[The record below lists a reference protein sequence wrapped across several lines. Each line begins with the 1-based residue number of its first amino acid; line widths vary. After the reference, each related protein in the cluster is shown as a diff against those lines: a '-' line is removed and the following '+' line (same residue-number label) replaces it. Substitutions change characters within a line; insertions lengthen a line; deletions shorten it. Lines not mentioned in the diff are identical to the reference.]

1 MTIAEV
7 CKVCDVTPDTLRYYE
22 RMGLIPPVARTK
34 GGIRDYTEQDVDW
47 VRFIWCMRE
56 AGLQVSALVRYVA
69 LFRKGDAS
77 LAERKRILVSQRNLL
92 AFRIENQRKV
102 LERLDA
108 KIANYEERCAT
119 WEREHL
125 RKP

>member
-22 RMGLIPPVARTK
+22 RIGLIPPVARTK

-47 VRFIWCMRE
+47 VRFIRCMRE

-77 LAERKRILVSQRNLL
+77 LAERKHILVSQRNLL